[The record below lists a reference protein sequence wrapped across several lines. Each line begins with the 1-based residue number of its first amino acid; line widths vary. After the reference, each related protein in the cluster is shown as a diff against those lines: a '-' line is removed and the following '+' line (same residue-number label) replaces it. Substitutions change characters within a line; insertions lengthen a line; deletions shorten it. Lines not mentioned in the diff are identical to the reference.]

1 MKEKIIKI
9 LDKYGRLVIETK
21 DLKDN
26 TDLYEVGLSSHASVN
41 ILLSLENEFDIEFPD
56 DVLNKKMFSSIN
68 NLIEAVE
75 SVTAVK

>member
-41 ILLSLENEFDIEFPD
+41 ILLSLENEFGIEFPD